1 MTRNDFIMNATA
13 DYLECLQDANRALEK
28 CRIYGIDPITAYTD
42 TSTGHIVDIE
52 YPQANASQLEVL
64 CTELEDQMQ
73 KLEAFYNAIY
83 ALTTAKNE
91 LESVD
96 LYEFDEDNGA
106 E

>member
-64 CTELEDQMQ
+64 CVELADQMER
-73 KLEAFYNAIY
+73 LEVFYNAIY
-83 ALTTAKNE
+83 ALATAKNE

-96 LYEFDEDNGA
+96 LYEFDE

>member
-1 MTRNDFIMNATA
+1 MTRNDFMMNATA
-13 DYLECLQDANRALEK
+13 DYLECLQEANKALEK

-42 TSTGHIVDIE
+42 TSTGHIMDIE

-64 CTELEDQMQ
+64 CVELADQIKQ
-73 KLEAFYNAIY
+73 LEAFYNAIS
-83 ALTTAKNE
+83 ALATAKNE

-96 LYEFDEDNGA
+96 LYEFDE